1 VSYGISRARS
11 GFEVGRDSCC
21 LWIALFLLLGWSFHC
36 TPSIAQSASQ
46 RSEVLQRLKDGGE
59 AVHRGD
65 LATAE
70 SDFRRVIEAAPS
82 LSDGYLGLGLTQL
95 RQGNADD
102 AIASLKQAIKLDPH
116 LPGAHMFL
124 GIAEYQI
131 GRGAEAAESLRGE
144 IAIQP
149 KDTEA
154 LTWLGIVE
162 LGLGHPE
169 DAIGPLDQAAVLT
182 PKNENILYYKARAHH
197 LVAEAAY
204 KDLYQLDP
212 DSVLVHRALGD
223 TLANSGQA
231 EKAIAEYEAAIK
243 KQPNNPDL
251 YEALGEQNQKI
262 SRVSAAIDAYEG
274 ELRFNANS
282 AIALYN
288 LGKIRVER
296 GEPAV
301 GVALLRRAEAAHA
314 AAAPTDFYLGFGLA
328 ELGQNEEAAHWLE
341 QSIVSSPSPFIE
353 QSATYQLARVYQKL
367 NRKADAQRALDRL
380 KELKAVS
387 AKNITGGNE
396 DSVKE
401 MPEAATPSASA
412 DGSTHPSHY
421 FR

>member
-1 VSYGISRARS
+1 MRRRCYIFYLVLSFVLAVLPSMLGEAQEGNQSVA
-11 GFEVGRDSCC
+11 VVQLLHDGRD
-21 LWIALFLLLGWSFHC
+21 
-36 TPSIAQSASQ
+36 
-46 RSEVLQRLKDGGE
+46 
-59 AVHRGD
+59 AVQRGD
-65 LATAE
+65 LAGAE
-70 SDFRRVIEAAPS
+70 ILFRRAVENAPM
-82 LSDGYLGLGLTQL
+82 LSDCYLGLGLVEL
-95 RQGNADD
+95 RRGEIDEA
-102 AIASLKQAIKLDPH
+102 AKSLAHGTELNPL
-116 LPGAHMFL
+116 LPGAHLFL
-124 GIAEYQI
+124 GIAQYQM
-131 GRGAEAAESLRGE
+131 GSGEQAAKSLQTE
-144 IAIQP
+144 ITLQP
-149 KDTEA
+149 NNTEA

-162 LGLGHPE
+162 LGLSHPE
-169 DAIGPLDQAAVLT
+169 DAIGPLDQAAMLA

-223 TLANSGQA
+223 TLANSGQP

-251 YEALGEQNQKI
+251 YESLGEQNQKI
-262 SRVSAAIDAYEG
+262 SRVNAAIDAYEE

-314 AAAPTDFYLGFGLA
+314 AAAPTDFYLGFGLV

-341 QSIVSSPSPFIE
+341 QSIASSPSPFIE
-353 QSATYQLARVYQKL
+353 QSATYQLARAYQKL
-367 NRKADAQRALDRL
+367 NRKADAQHALDRL

-387 AKNITGGNE
+387 AKNITGGSE
-396 DSVKE
+396 DPVKE

-412 DGSTHPSHY
+412 DGSTHP
-421 FR
+421 